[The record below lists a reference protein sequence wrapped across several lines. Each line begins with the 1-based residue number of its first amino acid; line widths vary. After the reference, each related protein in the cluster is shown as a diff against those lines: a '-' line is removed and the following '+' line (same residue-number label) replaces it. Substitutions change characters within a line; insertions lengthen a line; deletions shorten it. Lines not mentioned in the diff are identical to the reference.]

1 MHSMKTLIQRVK
13 EAKVLVDNETVGE
26 IGNGLLVFL
35 GITHDDTEKDI
46 DYLVEKLVNL
56 RIFKDEDRHFE
67 KSLLDTR
74 GEVLVISQFTLY
86 GNAKNGRRP
95 DFAQAAKPDIAE
107 KLYDRFVEKFRE
119 TGLKVETGK
128 FGAMMEISLVNDGPV
143 TLMIESKS

>member
-56 RIFKDEDRHFE
+56 RIFEDGDRHFE

-95 DFAQAAKPDIAE
+95 DFVQAAKPDIAE
-107 KLYDRFVEKFRE
+107 KLYDRFVEKFRA